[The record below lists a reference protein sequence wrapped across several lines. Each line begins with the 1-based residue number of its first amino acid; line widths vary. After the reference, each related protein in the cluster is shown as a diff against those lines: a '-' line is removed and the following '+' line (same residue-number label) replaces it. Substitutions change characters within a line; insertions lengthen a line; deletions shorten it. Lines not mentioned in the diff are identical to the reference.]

1 MVSRIRSSLA
11 FTNVNVLLIA
21 IVGFVDLTGT
31 GLIFPV
37 RALYARQM
45 GASMF
50 EIGMIA
56 SSFLLAE
63 LIFQIPFGV
72 ASDRFGRR
80 RMMLIGMTVRTIMPI
95 LYLFA
100 ADPWVF
106 IAFRFIDGIGASA
119 VIPAARAYLMDSTP
133 EDRRGEAFGIFGMGT
148 SAGMLLGPAIGGFV
162 AQWWG
167 YNAPYGIGA
176 AMAAIALLIIYLRIF
191 DRPHV
196 TVIKSDAP
204 VVKSDTPKVG
214 KLATFRRYFGWP
226 LAGALIMAV
235 GLNWGYGV
243 MTTLWS
249 VWLADMGAGVDYIGI
264 TFITFTIPLII
275 LSGYAGKLSDRLGRT
290 RFIIVGGV
298 IVALSHGSYALAT
311 GNNYFW
317 FVLGMGL
324 VEGLAFAFAQ
334 PAIDG
339 YLSDIIPANVRG
351 QVQGIYNSIGLSA
364 ALVSATFM
372 PMLYQVGHALP
383 FVAIGIIEVV
393 CFIGGG
399 LIVARH
405 ERKPRTPQLAEAP
418 SQTTTS
424 LALAD

>member
-1 MVSRIRSSLA
+1 MLSKMRSSLA

-50 EIGMIA
+50 EIGLIA
-56 SSFLLAE
+56 SSFILAE

-72 ASDRFGRR
+72 ASDRFGCR
-80 RMMLIGMTVRTIMPI
+80 RMMLIGMTVRAVMPV
-95 LYLFA
+95 LYLFTS
-100 ADPWVF
+100 DPWVF

-133 EDRRGEAFGIFGMGT
+133 QDRRGEAFGIFGMGT
-148 SAGMLLGPAIGGFV
+148 SAGLLLGPAIGGFV

-167 YNAPYGIGA
+167 YNAPYAFGA
-176 AMAAIALLIIYLRIF
+176 AMAAIALLLIYLRIF

-196 TVIKSDAP
+196 VAVKSDAP
-204 VVKSDTPKVG
+204 KVG
-214 KLATFRRYFGWP
+214 KMATFRRLLGWP

-235 GLNWGYGV
+235 GLNWGFGV

-249 VWLADMGAGVDYIGI
+249 VWLADMGAGVDYIGL

-298 IVALSHGSYALAT
+298 IVALAHGSYALAT
-311 GNNYFW
+311 SSNYFW
-317 FVLGMGL
+317 FVLAMGL
-324 VEGLAFAFAQ
+324 VEGLAFAFAE

-339 YLSDIIPANVRG
+339 YLADIIPAQVRG

-364 ALVSATFM
+364 ALVSATVM

-399 LIVARH
+399 VIVARY
-405 ERKPRTPQLAEAP
+405 ERKPHTPQLTAQAQPEP
-418 SQTTTS
+418 SAA